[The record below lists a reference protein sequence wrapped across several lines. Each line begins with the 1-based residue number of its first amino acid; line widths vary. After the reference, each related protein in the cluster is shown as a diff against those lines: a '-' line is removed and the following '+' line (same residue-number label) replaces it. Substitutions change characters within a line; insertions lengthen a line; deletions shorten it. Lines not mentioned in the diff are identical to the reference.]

1 MVVSIILLL
10 PPTSASS
17 LNSIELL
24 SQWHLAPHLSL
35 FMEKRLY
42 AVYRK
47 SDLMIA
53 TNFNYHSV
61 DGTIPLTF
69 EHKLVK
75 LVVKL
80 NADNISSDELDN
92 TTIEYGW
99 NYDWDTYYPIAVDVA
114 YTGLDASKPDE
125 EFSMTLTPKENTTE
139 EVINLGKYNAEG
151 NSAIVVPYE
160 IPASRNFLTITIGT
174 RKYYCKS
181 SQKVVFEE
189 GKVTTVTVTLERD
202 KVYMSNVNI
211 TNWGTGTNNDAQGT
225 MYN

>member
-1 MVVSIILLL
+1 
-10 PPTSASS
+10 
-17 LNSIELL
+17 
-24 SQWHLAPHLSL
+24 
-35 FMEKRLY
+35 
-42 AVYRK
+42 
-47 SDLMIA
+47 MIA

-69 EHKLVK
+69 EHKLAK

-114 YTGLDASKPDE
+114 YTGLDASKPEE
-125 EFSMTLTPKENTTE
+125 EFSMTLTPKENTTQ

-160 IPASRNFLTITIGT
+160 IPANAYFLTITIGT

-202 KVYMSNVNI
+202 RIYMSNVNI
-211 TNWGTGTNNDAQGT
+211 TNWEPGTSNDATGGV
-225 MYN
+225 N

>member
-1 MVVSIILLL
+1 M

-24 SQWHLAPHLSL
+24 SQWRLAPHLSL

-42 AVYRK
+42 AGYRK

-69 EHKLVK
+69 EHKLAK

-80 NADNISSDELDN
+80 NADNISSDELAN

-99 NYDWDTYYPIAVDVA
+99 NYDLGNYYPVAVDVA

-125 EFSMTLTPKENTTE
+125 DFSMTLTPKENTTQ

-160 IPASRNFLTITIGT
+160 IPANAYFLTITIGT
-174 RKYYCKS
+174 REYHCKS

-202 KVYMSNVNI
+202 RIYMSNVNI

>member
-1 MVVSIILLL
+1 
-10 PPTSASS
+10 
-17 LNSIELL
+17 
-24 SQWHLAPHLSL
+24 
-35 FMEKRLY
+35 MEKRLY
-42 AVYRK
+42 AGYIK
-47 SDLMIA
+47 SDLMLA

-69 EHKLVK
+69 EHKLAK

-160 IPASRNFLTITIGT
+160 IPANAYFLTITIGT